1 MAIERDHEVSYKQYI
16 GPYITFGVLDGVKV
30 SGFKS
35 FLVAMH
41 GAKFVCV
48 P

>member
-16 GPYITFGVLDGVKV
+16 GTFGVSDGVKV

-35 FLVAMH
+35 FLVAMQ
-41 GAKFVCV
+41 GC
-48 P
+48 